1 MEMKTIRN
9 LIKFHLGYITAKNV
23 STYVS
28 DLKLNEA
35 GLKNNGIIILVEEN
49 SRELHSIISICVHIP
64 LSIDENLRMIL

>member
-1 MEMKTIRN
+1 MEMNTIRN
-9 LIKFHLGYITAKNV
+9 LIKFHLGYILVKNV
-23 STYVS
+23 STYFS